1 MGLGSTAKKVQQL
14 GDLAEKLYKM
24 VNEVLERLGD
34 LQDRVEQST
43 EDVRAVRREQREQRA
58 ILEALAAEQGVDV
71 DAVVAEADVELP
83 EDGEGGADGPDD
95 DAPADDADAA
105 TAADQ

>member
-24 VNEVLERLGD
+24 VNEVLERVGD
-34 LQDRVEQST
+34 LQERVEQST
-43 EDVRAVRREQREQRA
+43 EDIRAVRREQREQRA

-71 DAVVAEADVELP
+71 DAVVAEADVALP
-83 EDGEGGADGPDD
+83 EDGEGATDDPDGV
-95 DAPADDADAA
+95 
-105 TAADQ
+105 TTADQ